1 MKSIFTT
8 MLVIICFVAAMIFSA
23 NNTAMVNINYFIAQS
38 SFNVSHVIG
47 CAFFLGFVLSWLVFL
62 SIHFKLKL
70 KLRQVKNSLAQ
81 VQSNHVIETNPSNQ
95 ERKTIANV

>member
-1 MKSIFTT
+1 MKSIFIT

-23 NNTAMVNINYFIAQS
+23 NNTAMVNINYFVAQS

-47 CAFFLGFVLSWLVFL
+47 SAFFLGFVLSWLVFL

-70 KLRQVKNSLAQ
+70 RLRQAKKSLAQ
-81 VQSNHVIETNPSNQ
+81 AQGNHVIETLPSNK
-95 ERKTIANV
+95 ERKTITNV